1 MSELLYEI
9 GVEELPSG
17 YIHPAAESL
26 KEGVLSRLS
35 SLGVT
40 FGDVAVYATPRRLA
54 LCIKDL
60 PDTRPQRSVKHYGPP
75 AKAAFDSNGAL
86 TRAGAGFAKSKGVD
100 PSLLKVEKTEKGDY
114 LCVEIQ
120 EGGEPLRDILAET
133 LSQVTLS
140 LSFPKSMTWG
150 DGDVRFA
157 RPIRW
162 IVAVFGGQT
171 VDAKIGGINAGAVTS
186 GHRFMSS
193 GPIVVKTRE
202 DYLSSLRAS
211 FVIADAEERQRTIL
225 AQAKAQAQKHGASL
239 VEDDGLLETVAYI
252 TEWPV
257 PLWGSFDKEFL
268 ALPEELLVTT
278 MKHHQKMFAV
288 KGADGKVTNGF
299 IGVSNTATPNADA
312 IVAGYRRVLRARLS
326 DAKFF
331 FDEDRKKPVEYFN
344 AKLKDAMYQKKLGTM
359 ADKAKRVTALAGH
372 IAGLVAPEAKSAAV
386 RAGQLCKFDLTTQ
399 MVFEFPELQ
408 GVMGREY
415 ARHSGEAEEVCLA
428 IYEHYLPKGAGGELP
443 STLAGAI
450 VAIADRADSIAGCF
464 AIGLIPTGSQDPL
477 GIRRAALGILQIVGK
492 KLAGLNNLTW
502 LFYQALEGYNEI
514 LGLSV
519 DQKSDTTG
527 KIQEFIKGLISRE
540 ALRGFTQEEHDRLN
554 RAASGG
560 VANAELP
567 VSIGMTGSVVSSPQ
581 AGIPHDVIS
590 AVMETV
596 KDEIDVSDIHKKM
609 FALAELKTRDFFEP
623 LAITFKR
630 VANITKGHVLTT
642 ISPELFEKS
651 IEGELLSEIEKAEGE
666 VLPLIES
673 KEYLKAL
680 ERISALRPVVDRF
693 FEDVMVMAEDA
704 KVRDNRLSLLSR
716 LSGLFGRIADFSK
729 IVAG

>member
-17 YIHPAAESL
+17 YIHPAAEAL

-40 FGDVAVYATPRRLA
+40 SGEVSVFATPRRLA
-54 LCIKDL
+54 LSIKDL
-60 PDTRPQRSVKHYGPP
+60 PDTRPKRIVKHYGPP

-86 TRAGAGFAKSKGVD
+86 TKAGVGFAKSKGVD
-100 PSLLKVEKTEKGDY
+100 TSLLKVEKTEKGDY

-133 LSQVTLS
+133 LSQVTAS

-150 DGDVRFA
+150 NGGVSFA

-162 IVAVFGGQT
+162 IVAVFGGQS
-171 VDAKIGGINAGAVTS
+171 VDAKICGINAGAVTS

-193 GPIVVKTRE
+193 GQIAVTTRE
-202 DYLSSLRAS
+202 DYLSGLRAS
-211 FVIADAEERQRTIL
+211 FVIADAEERKREIL
-225 AQAKAQAQKHGASL
+225 TQAKAEAEKHGASL
-239 VEDDGLLETVAYI
+239 VEDGELLKIIAYI

-257 PLWGSFDKEFL
+257 ALWGSFDKEFL

-288 KGADGKVTNGF
+288 KDADGKVTNGF

-331 FDEDRKKPVEYFN
+331 FDEDRKKPIEHFN

-372 IAGLVAPEAKSAAV
+372 IADMVAPESKATAI

-415 ARHSGEAEEVCLA
+415 ARHSGEAEDVCLA

-443 STLAGAI
+443 TTTAGAI

-464 AIGLIPTGSQDPL
+464 GIGLIPTGSQDPL
-477 GIRRAALGILQIVGK
+477 GIRRAALGILQIVDK
-492 KLAGLNNLTW
+492 KLSDIKINEV
-502 LFYQALEGYNEI
+502 FHEALDGYDEI
-514 LGLSV
+514 LDLSKE
-519 DQKSDTTG
+519 QKEEFLG
-527 KIQEFIKGLISRE
+527 KILDFIKGLISRA
-540 ALRGFTQEEHDRLN
+540 ALRDTFRITDSVEVEQFRPGVGFIE
-554 RAASGG
+554 
-560 VANAELP
+560 P
-567 VSIGMTGSVVSSPQ
+567 SS
-581 AGIPHDVIS
+581 IPHDVNN
-590 AVMETV
+590 AVMAIV
-596 KDEIDVSDIHKKM
+596 GDVIDVSDIHKKM
-609 FALAELKTRDFFEP
+609 MALAELKTRYFFEP

-630 VANITKGHVLTT
+630 VANITKGHVPKT
-642 ISPELFEKS
+642 ISPELFEKG
-651 IEGELLSEIEKAEGE
+651 IEGELLGEIVKAEGE

-673 KEYLKAL
+673 REYLKAL

-693 FEDVMVMAEDA
+693 FDDVMVMAEDA

>member
-1 MSELLYEI
+1 MNELLYEI
-9 GVEELPSG
+9 GVEELPSA
-17 YIHPAAESL
+17 YIHPAAEAL

-40 FGDVAVYATPRRLA
+40 FGDVSVFATPRRLA
-54 LCIKDL
+54 LSIKDL
-60 PDTRPQRSVKHYGPP
+60 PGERPKRNVKHYGPP
-75 AKAAFDSNGAL
+75 AKAAYDSNGAL

-100 PSLLKVEKTEKGDY
+100 PSLLKVEKTEKGEY
-114 LCVEIQ
+114 VCVEIQ
-120 EGGEPLRDILAET
+120 EGGEPLREILADT

-140 LSFPKSMTWG
+140 LSFPKSMIWG
-150 DGDVRFA
+150 VGGVSFA

-193 GPIVVKTRE
+193 GQIGVKTRD
-202 DYLSSLRAS
+202 DYLSALRKS
-211 FVIADAEERQRTIL
+211 FVIADAEDRKRTIL
-225 AQAKAQAQKHGASL
+225 SQAKAEAEKHGASL
-239 VEDDGLLETVAYI
+239 VEDDELLETVAYI

-257 PLWGSFDKEFL
+257 ALWGSFDKEFL

-331 FDEDRKKPVEYFN
+331 FDEDRKKSLESFN
-344 AKLKDAMYQKKLGTM
+344 LKLEGVLYQKKLGTM
-359 ADKAKRVTALAGH
+359 SEKARRITALTEWLADRVDP
-372 IAGLVAPEAKSAAV
+372 LVKVSAV
-386 RAGQLCKFDLTTQ
+386 RAASLCKADLATQ

-415 ARHSGEAEEVCLA
+415 ARHSGEPEEVAVA
-428 IYEHYLPKGAGGELP
+428 IHEHYMPKGAHDALP
-443 STLAGAI
+443 STLAGAM
-450 VAIADRADSIAGCF
+450 VGVADRMDSIVGCF
-464 AIGLIPTGSQDPL
+464 GIGLVPSGAQDPFAL
-477 GIRRAALGILQIVGK
+477 RRNALGIIQI
-492 KLAGLNNLTW
+492 AFN
-502 LFYQALEGYNEI
+502 
-514 LGLSV
+514 
-519 DQKSDTTG
+519 
-527 KIQEFIKGLISRE
+527 
-540 ALRGFTQEEHDRLN
+540 RLP
-554 RAASGG
+554 R
-560 VANAELP
+560 P
-567 VSIGMTGSVVSSPQ
+567 VSL
-581 AGIPHDVIS
+581 S
-590 AVMETV
+590 AF
-596 KDEIDVSDIHKKM
+596 IDVSTEGYGDRLEMKPAEIREKVLEF
-609 FALAELKTRDFFEP
+609 FAGRLKSLWTAGGAAHDVADAVLSSGFDDLEDANLRASVVAELKKRDFFEP

-630 VANITKGHVLTT
+630 VANISGGHVPQT
-642 ISPELFEKS
+642 ISPELFEKT
-651 IEGELLSEIEKAEGE
+651 IEGELFGEIVKAEGE

-673 KEYLKAL
+673 REYLKAL
-680 ERISALRPVVDRF
+680 ERIAALRPVVDRF
-693 FEDVMVMAEDA
+693 FDEVMVMAEDA
-704 KVRDNRLSLLSR
+704 KVRDNRLSLLAR

>member
-17 YIHPAAESL
+17 YIHPAVEAL

-35 SLGVT
+35 GLGVT
-40 FGDVAVYATPRRLA
+40 FGDVCVYATPRRLA
-54 LCIKDL
+54 LSIKDL
-60 PDTRPQRSVKHYGPP
+60 PDTRPHRSVKHYGPP
-75 AKAAFDSNGAL
+75 AKAAYDANGAL

-140 LSFPKSMTWG
+140 LAFPKSMTWG

-157 RPIRW
+157 RPISW

-171 VDAKIGGINAGAVTS
+171 VDAKVGGVGAGAVTL

-193 GPIVVKTRE
+193 GKIGVKTRE
-202 DYLSSLRAS
+202 DYLSGLLENS
-211 FVIADAEERQRTIL
+211 VIADVEKRKQKIL
-225 AQAKAQAQKHGASL
+225 EQAKAQAAKHGAQL
-239 VEDDGLLETVAYI
+239 VEDDELLETVAYI

-331 FDEDRKKPVEYFN
+331 FDEDRKKPVEHFN

-372 IAGLVAPEAKSAAV
+372 IAGLVAPESKATAI
-386 RAGQLCKFDLTTQ
+386 RAGELCKFDLTTQ

-443 STLAGAI
+443 STTAGAI

-477 GIRRAALGILQIVGK
+477 GIRRAALGILQIVEK
-492 KLAGLNNLTW
+492 KLAGLNNLNAV
-502 LFYQALEGYNEI
+502 LLKALNGYNEI
-514 LGLSV
+514 LGLT
-519 DQKSDTTG
+519 DEQEMEAAG
-527 KIQEFIKGLISRE
+527 KIREFIKGLISRS
-540 ALRGFTQEEHDRLN
+540 
-554 RAASGG
+554 ASVSSQHEQVYGLGG
-560 VANAELP
+560 PENIE
-567 VSIGMTGSVVSSPQ
+567 SSPQ
-581 AGIPHDVIS
+581 AGIPHDVIN

-609 FALAELKTRDFFEP
+609 IALAELKTRDFFEP

-630 VANITKGHVLTT
+630 VANITKGHVPTT
-642 ISPELFEKS
+642 ILPGLFEKD
-651 IEGELLSEIEKAEGE
+651 IEGELFFEIIKAEDE
-666 VLPLIES
+666 VSPLIQS
-673 KEYLKAL
+673 REYLKAL

-693 FEDVMVMAEDA
+693 FDDVMVMADDA

-716 LSGLFGRIADFSK
+716 LSGLFGEIADFSK